1 MSNLPDETIDN
12 YAREMLKN
20 RETLDGFIA
29 RAIENKLVEA
39 TKKLLK
45 LKKKKIT
52 LDDFNKM
59 MEEDAKK

>member
-1 MSNLPDETIDN
+1 
-12 YAREMLKN
+12 MLKN

-39 TKKLLK
+39 TKKLVK
-45 LKKKKIT
+45 LKKKKIS